1 MVVEGS
7 QQEILNPG
15 FLLIGTRQQGA
26 LGLFL
31 RELMFLD
38 RFNAVSPS
46 FKVRDVT
53 TIQGQGVNRLSK
65 SSLSTIEEHL
75 EYKTTVAYA
84 PLGVTGLNYRLL
96 NIPCG
101 VCGDRSTGKH
111 YGVYS
116 CDGCSGF
123 FKRSIHKNRSYTCK
137 ASGNL
142 KGKCTIDRH
151 HRNHCRACRLN
162 KCFLAQMNEESKC
175 ILSFLCV
182 CVYIGFYF

>member
-1 MVVEGS
+1 MKDHKYS
-7 QQEILNPG
+7 INKLSSCK
-15 FLLIGTRQQGA
+15 
-26 LGLFL
+26 
-31 RELMFLD
+31 
-38 RFNAVSPS
+38 VSNDS
-46 FKVRDVT
+46 R
-53 TIQGQGVNRLSK
+53 S
-65 SSLSTIEEHL
+65 
-75 EYKTTVAYA
+75 
-84 PLGVTGLNYRLL
+84 NYRLL

-162 KCFLAQMNEESKC
+162 KCFLAQMNEEKC
-175 ILSFLCV
+175 MNDDDDALVVLQMIVSSLSDTHQQCTFMKL
-182 CVYIGFYF
+182 